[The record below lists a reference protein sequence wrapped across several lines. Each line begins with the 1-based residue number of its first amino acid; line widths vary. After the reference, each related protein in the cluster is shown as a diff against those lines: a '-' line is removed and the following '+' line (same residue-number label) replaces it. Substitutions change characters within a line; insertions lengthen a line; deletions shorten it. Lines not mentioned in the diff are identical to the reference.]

1 MANLWEGSG
10 QVLVDGTGTPY
21 ASWKLYAYVT
31 GTTTN
36 LATYSDAGLT
46 SSNTNPVVADS
57 NGRMGDVYLS
67 AARYKLVFKTSA
79 DVTIKTID
87 PYDSS
92 SQLITATAAPSPTY
106 SLMEYVNS
114 TDGHRYRRSLDNTSW
129 IDLGL
134 ANSLGN
140 ASTVAQILAGTD
152 TTSFGTAD
160 SIAALWQRGTDIA
173 SATTLSLP
181 SGGGGVFNITGTTTI
196 TGIGSA
202 VGGRTIRVK
211 FVGSLTLTHNGTS
224 FVLPGAS
231 NIQTS
236 AGDTALFIN
245 EAATDATGSNWRC
258 FNYMYASGAPLPS
271 PVSSSK
277 TTSYTVTDADRG
289 GSIRFAGLSADATLT
304 LPAASGRAGF
314 VLYVSNEDT
323 TDTTPWAVTVDPNGA
338 ELIDTFASRKG
349 YLGTRVTL
357 FCDGTGWRTVS
368 GSWRFFS
375 GDQTI
380 TTAGLLSFSHGLGNR
395 PRKFFAELKCAST
408 EGNFSAGDIVAA
420 QYDYSNASFLEH
432 SMYYDASTINWR
444 FCASANAFVLANK
457 TTGVNFNI
465 TNANWR
471 LRLYA
476 ED

>member
-10 QVLVDGTGTPY
+10 QVLVDGNGAPY
-21 ASWKLYAYVT
+21 ASWKLYTYET

-36 LATYSDAGLT
+36 KATYSDAGLT
-46 SSNTNPVVADS
+46 SANTNPVVADS
-57 NGRMGDVYLS
+57 NGRMGDVYLL
-67 AARYKLVFKTSA
+67 AGRYKLVFKTSA

-140 ASTVAQILAGTD
+140 AATVAQVLAGTD
-152 TTSFGTAD
+152 TTSFGTPD

-202 VGGRTIRVK
+202 VGGRQIKVK
-211 FVGSLTLTHNGTS
+211 FAGSCQLTHNSTS
-224 FVLPGAS
+224 FILPGGT
-231 NIQTS
+231 NIVTQ

-258 FNYMYASGAPLPS
+258 FSYQYASGAPMAS
-271 PVSSSK
+271 PATASK
-277 TTSYTVTDADRG
+277 TASYTVTDADRG
-289 GSIRFAGLSADATLT
+289 ALIRFGGLSADATLT

-314 VLYVSNEDT
+314 ILYVVNDDT
-323 TDTTPWAVTVDPNGA
+323 ADASPFGVTVDPNGA
-338 ELIDTFASRKG
+338 ETIDGFTTRKG
-349 YLGTRVTL
+349 YTGTRVTIL
-357 FCDGTGWRTVS
+357 CDGSGWRTVA
-368 GSWRFFS
+368 GNWRYFS
-375 GDQTI
+375 GNQTI
-380 TTAGLLSFSHGLGNR
+380 SSAGTLTLAHGLGIIPQR
-395 PRKFFAELKCAST
+395 VTVSLKCLTAELNYSV
-408 EGNFSAGDIVAA
+408 GDIVWQPFYDHNSTNIGVVVVPDATNLNVIMGGAA
-420 QYDYSNASFLEH
+420 NPFSL
-432 SMYYDASTINWR
+432 
-444 FCASANAFVLANK
+444 LNK
-457 TTGVNFNI
+457 TTGLATVL
-465 TNANWR
+465 TNARWAVR
-471 LRLYA
+471 FHA
-476 ED
+476 SD